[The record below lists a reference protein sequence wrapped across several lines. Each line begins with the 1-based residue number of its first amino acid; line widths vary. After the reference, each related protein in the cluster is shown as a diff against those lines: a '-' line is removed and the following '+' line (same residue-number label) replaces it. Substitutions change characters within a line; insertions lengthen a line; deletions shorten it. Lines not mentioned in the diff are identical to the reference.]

1 MADDTPQKFD
11 DRYVGY
17 REHAAAQQRTDA
29 ELARIRERQATT
41 EATLL
46 HEVGAVRADVLE
58 VKQLMLRPPPP
69 PPQQQP
75 VDHMALAMQRFADIA
90 ERQKQGGPSSFL
102 LAFAIIGALAA
113 GFIAARFLIG

>member
-1 MADDTPQKFD
+1 MADNDFD

-29 ELARIRERQATT
+29 ELARLRERQATT

-46 HEVGAVRADVLE
+46 HEVAAVRSDVGE

-69 PPQQQP
+69 PPQQ
-75 VDHMALAMQRFADIA
+75 VDHAALALQRALDA
-90 ERQKQGGPSSFL
+90 LSTQKPSGAHPL
-102 LAFAIIGALAA
+102 LITFAIGGALAI
-113 GFIAARFLIG
+113 GVLAARIFTGG